1 MDTERC
7 RSLTRTVCL
16 RYACDKIHRA
26 QELLERFRFCDCSA
40 VGGIDCQCT
49 SKLQQSE
56 NSQGARSFNCIDR
69 NAQTGGKIGKSANQK
84 MHKGEENLL
93 YISVFITTCVQLL
106 QFT

>member
-1 MDTERC
+1 MGTERC
-7 RSLTRTVCL
+7 RSITRTVCL

-40 VGGIDCQCT
+40 LGGVDCQCA

-56 NSQGARSFNCIDR
+56 NSQGARSYNFTDR

-84 MHKGEENLL
+84 MHKHEENLL
-93 YISVFITTCVQLL
+93 NISVLITTSVQLL
-106 QFT
+106 